1 MTGFSREWL
10 GLREPADIAAR
21 NANVANTVSAR
32 FALRDKISVVD
43 LGCGTGANLRA
54 TAPLLPDEQQ
64 WTLVD
69 SDPLLIDAART
80 TLAAWADHYEREGE
94 SLRLKKGHATIAV
107 DFRCLHLATDLETAL
122 ADSPALVTASAFF
135 DLVSEPFIRK
145 LARHC
150 AEMRSAFYTVLTYN
164 GIQRWNPHRP
174 ADNQIA
180 GAFHQHQLRDK
191 GFGPAAGPMAA
202 SHLSDQFR
210 LNGYLVTEGESPWVL
225 GRNDR
230 MLIEELMRGHAMA
243 AADTGLIDAKTLE
256 TWVKV
261 QRSGAEI
268 GHTDTFAAP
277 A

>member
-1 MTGFSREWL
+1 MSGFSPEWL
-10 GLREPADIAAR
+10 RLRESADANARNRDIA
-21 NANVANTVSAR
+21 NAVSAR
-32 FALRDKISVVD
+32 FAQRETLTVVD

-54 TAPLLPDEQQ
+54 TASLLPNTQT

-69 SDPLLIDAART
+69 SNAALLACART
-80 TLAAWADHYEREGE
+80 ELASWSDQAESDGTL
-94 SLRLKKGHATIAV
+94 LRLKKGHASITV
-107 DFRCLHLATDLETAL
+107 NFKSSDLATELESVFEHA
-122 ADSPALVTASAFF
+122 PALVTASAFF

-145 LARHC
+145 LALRC
-150 AEMRSAFYTVLTYN
+150 SEARSAFYAVLTYN
-164 GIQRWNPHRP
+164 GVQRWNPHRP

-180 GAFHQHQLRDK
+180 SAFHSHQLRDK
-191 GFGPAAGPMAA
+191 GFGAAAGPLA
-202 SHLSDQFR
+202 SSELADQFR
-210 LNGYLVTEGESPWVL
+210 HNGYLVQEGESPWVL

-243 AADTGLIDAKTLE
+243 AGETGLVDAKTLE

-268 GHTDTFAAP
+268 GHTDTFAVP